1 MVDRILKISVGAS
14 RKSTSWKTT
23 ELHLR
28 EFYDK
33 LKTPLRTQETLDV
46 YLGMPK
52 SKQDNL
58 KDNGGFSLS

>member
-1 MVDRILKISVGAS
+1 MTDRILKISVGAS

-46 YLGMPK
+46 YLGMP
-52 SKQDNL
+52 SQNRII
-58 KDNGGFSLS
+58 